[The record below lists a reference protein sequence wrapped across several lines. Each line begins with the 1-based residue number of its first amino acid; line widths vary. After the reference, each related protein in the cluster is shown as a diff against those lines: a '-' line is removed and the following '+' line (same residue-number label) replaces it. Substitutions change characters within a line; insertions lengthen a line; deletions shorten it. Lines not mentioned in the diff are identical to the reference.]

1 MEFIQ
6 ASKSYYLDRST
17 YINLRWIAII
27 GQFITINSVKF
38 LLEFEFPYLLSNIV
52 ILFGILSNLYLYHFD
67 TNPQISNNSS
77 FIYLL
82 IDIFQLSI
90 LLYLTGGVLNPFSIF
105 LIIPSIFSSSNLN
118 IRTNLTLITITLF
131 IIIFLTFF
139 SYDLPYPMNEKL
151 SIDENYY
158 YSIPLSLIVALIF
171 LNYFAI
177 TFGKESRLRKEAL
190 DKIQEVI
197 AKEHELVSLGGQ
209 AAAAA
214 HSLGT
219 PLSTIKIISQEL
231 FDEFKEDKRLNKDLE
246 LLVSQVE
253 RCNQIL
259 RKLTLNPIYEDEFID
274 KDLSLFEYIDEI
286 IKSFEDIST
295 KKFIIN
301 VEQNSMP
308 FISGIMT
315 STIIISGMN
324 SLYLF
329 RPIRPL

>member
-38 LLEFEFPYLLSNIV
+38 LLEFEFPYLLSNII

-67 TNPQISNNSS
+67 INPQISNNSS

-118 IRTNLTLITITLF
+118 IRTNLTLIIITLF

-139 SYDLPYPMNEKL
+139 SFDLPYPMNEKL

-177 TFGKESRLRKEAL
+177 TFGKESRLR
-190 DKIQEVI
+190 
-197 AKEHELVSLGGQ
+197 
-209 AAAAA
+209 
-214 HSLGT
+214 
-219 PLSTIKIISQEL
+219 
-231 FDEFKEDKRLNKDLE
+231 
-246 LLVSQVE
+246 
-253 RCNQIL
+253 
-259 RKLTLNPIYEDEFID
+259 
-274 KDLSLFEYIDEI
+274 
-286 IKSFEDIST
+286 
-295 KKFIIN
+295 
-301 VEQNSMP
+301 
-308 FISGIMT
+308 
-315 STIIISGMN
+315 
-324 SLYLF
+324 
-329 RPIRPL
+329 